1 MRTRGDSRESAWKV
15 IAGREINV
23 RIRDKAYLGATA
35 FLLVALIVGIV
46 LSSVLGG
53 RPESFR
59 LGVVDDAGA
68 HMAESAQEVLRS
80 QSDTEDVVEA
90 VDLDSVDD
98 AEGAVTGES
107 LDAALVPVQGGYELL
122 GDREL
127 DSSLSSAVATA
138 VASTVPAAHAEG
150 EGVDLASLSQGA
162 TVDERLLDEDA
173 EDAGLKDAV
182 AFGFAILFLF
192 TALGFGMT
200 IAQSVVQEKESRV
213 VEILA
218 AAVPVRQMLWG
229 KIIGNTLLALI
240 QIVLLVLVGAVG
252 LAVTGRGDV
261 LGGLGL
267 AALWYVLL
275 FVLGFLALA
284 SLWTVAGSLA
294 TSQEDLQST
303 TLPGQVLLFGPYF
316 VAVFAGD
323 SVQEVVSMLPIVS
336 TMIMPGRIAQ
346 GEAPLWQIAV
356 AVLATVIAALLLIR
370 LGARLYERTLLQT
383 SRRLTYR
390 EALRLP
396 PE

>member
-1 MRTRGDSRESAWKV
+1 MSTRGTGRESAWKV

-23 RIRDKAYLGATA
+23 RIRDKAFLGATA

-53 RPESFR
+53 RPETYR
-59 LGVVDDAGA
+59 LGVVDDTGSAI
-68 HMAESAQEVLRS
+68 AESAQEVLRS
-80 QSDTEDVVEA
+80 QSGTEDVVEA
-90 VDLDSVDD
+90 VELDGTGE
-98 AEGAVTGES
+98 AEGAVTDETV
-107 LDAALVPVQGGYELL
+107 DAALVPGQGGYELL
-122 GDREL
+122 GDREV
-127 DSSLSSAVATA
+127 DSSLSAAVAAA
-138 VASTVPAAHAEG
+138 VSSTVAAANAQE
-150 EGVDLASLSQGA
+150 EGVDLEALSQGA
-162 TVDERLLDEDA
+162 RVDERLLDPDA
-173 EDAGLKDAV
+173 ENAGLKDAV
-182 AFGFAILFLF
+182 AFGFAIIFLF

-240 QIVLLVLVGAVG
+240 QIVLLVIVGAVG
-252 LAVTGRGDV
+252 LAASGRGEV

-316 VAVFAGD
+316 VAVFASD

-356 AVLATVIAALLLIR
+356 AVLATVIAALLLVR